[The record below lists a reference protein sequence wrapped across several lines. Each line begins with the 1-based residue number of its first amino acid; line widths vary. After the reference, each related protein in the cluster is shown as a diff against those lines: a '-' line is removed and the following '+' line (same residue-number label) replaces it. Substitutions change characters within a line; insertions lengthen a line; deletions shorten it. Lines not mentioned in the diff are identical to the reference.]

1 METVLMIIF
10 GILIGGFSLLGGIL
24 NWDWFYKAR
33 KSAMLVKVFGRT
45 GARIFYSVLGAFII
59 VCSLI
64 CAFTV

>member
-1 METVLMIIF
+1 METVLIIIF

-33 KSAMLVKVFGRT
+33 KSAILVNVIGRT